1 MRRSVFNTEV
11 YASIARRTQAEGIVM
26 LENRDHALPLEAG
39 SRVALFGRSQFQY
52 YKSGT
57 GSGGMVNTAYV
68 TGVREAILERKAY
81 ALAPSPEAAYEKWLP
96 DHPFDQGFGWGT
108 EPWFQEEMEISPEL
122 ARKAAQEADAAIVI
136 IGRTAGEDQ
145 DNKPEGGS
153 YYLTETE
160 ETMLERVCAA
170 FTRTIVLLNVGNIID
185 MNWVSKY
192 SPSAVLYIWQGGQ
205 EGGNGVL
212 DVLTGEVCPSGK
224 LSDTI
229 ARRISDYP
237 SDANFGDPDRDFY
250 AEDIYVGYRYFE
262 TFARDKVLYPFGFGL
277 SYTTFEIQGQGMES
291 ISDTTITFRA
301 RVINT
306 GKVKGKEVAQIYCE
320 APQGR
325 LGKPA
330 RSLCAY
336 RKTILLDPGEYQ
348 DLKFKV
354 PVKAI
359 ASYDD
364 GGVTGNK
371 SCWVLEEGTYYFHIG
386 NSVRNTKPCGSL
398 QLSGTAV
405 IEQLEEAMAPIRA
418 FDRMK
423 PAVSGG
429 EADAEA
435 AEASVKAGKSADAA
449 AGESSPYAVIYEPVP
464 LRTVPPLERRA
475 RRLPKEIPYT
485 GDKGYRLIDVADG
498 KVTME
503 TFLAQLSDED
513 LICLSR
519 GEGMCSPKVTPG
531 TAAAFGGV
539 TDSLLKFGIPL
550 GCCSDGPS
558 GIRMDSGT
566 KAFSM
571 PSGTCQACTWNNV
584 LIKELYDWEGMEL
597 RKNRIDTLLGP
608 GMNIH
613 RHPLG
618 GRNFE
623 YFSEDPLLTGKMA
636 VMQLRGMRESAAAG
650 TIKHFCANNQ
660 EYRRMKVDAVISER
674 ALREIYL
681 RGFEIAVREGA
692 ATSVM
697 TTYGSVNGA
706 WTASQYDLLTT
717 ILRGQFGFG
726 GIVMTDWWAAGSEE
740 NGPESIKQTSTMI
753 RAQNDL
759 YMVTSSA
766 ENNTNGD
773 DTAEG
778 LAEGR
783 ITRGELQRA
792 AFNICRFLC
801 DTPAFLRMNGIETD
815 LDVMLAKAREEE
827 EENEDAAAKIHVS
840 TSCGIPSDL
849 VRTGRGTMN
858 IIEVQIE
865 KRGTYLLELEAR
877 SELDNALAQIPMTV
891 SVGSRVIE
899 TVSLNGAQTEWT
911 KLAIEIPSMMS
922 SVFYLKVFF
931 ALGGMGIRNCRLSLL
946 EQQEE
951 PEEKGGSLYEADGI

>member
-11 YASIARRTQAEGIVM
+11 YASIARKTQAEGIVM

-229 ARRISDYP
+229 ARAISDYP

-498 KVTME
+498 KVAME

-513 LICLSR
+513 LICLTR

-597 RKNRIDTLLGP
+597 RKNRIDSLLGP

-922 SVFYLKVFF
+922 SVFYLKIFF

-946 EQQEE
+946 EPQE
-951 PEEKGGSLYEADGI
+951 

>member
-11 YASIARRTQAEGIVM
+11 YASIARKTQAEGIVM

-192 SPSAVLYIWQGGQ
+192 RPSAVLYIWQGGQ

-513 LICLSR
+513 LICLTR

-597 RKNRIDTLLGP
+597 RKNRIDSLLGP

-858 IIEVQIE
+858 IIGVQIE

-922 SVFYLKVFF
+922 SVFYLKIFF

-946 EQQEE
+946 EPQE
-951 PEEKGGSLYEADGI
+951 

>member
-11 YASIARRTQAEGIVM
+11 YASIARKTQAEGIVM

-498 KVTME
+498 KVAME

-513 LICLSR
+513 LICLTR
-519 GEGMCSPKVTPG
+519 VEGMCSPKVTPG

-597 RKNRIDTLLGP
+597 RKNRIDSLLGP

-922 SVFYLKVFF
+922 SVFYLKIFF

-946 EQQEE
+946 EPQE
-951 PEEKGGSLYEADGI
+951 

>member
-11 YASIARRTQAEGIVM
+11 YASIARKTQAEGIVM

-192 SPSAVLYIWQGGQ
+192 RPSAVLYIWQGGQ

-364 GGVTGNK
+364 SGATGNK

-513 LICLSR
+513 LICLTR

-597 RKNRIDTLLGP
+597 RKNRIDSLLGP

-922 SVFYLKVFF
+922 SVFYLKIFF

-946 EQQEE
+946 EPQE
-951 PEEKGGSLYEADGI
+951 

>member
-11 YASIARRTQAEGIVM
+11 YASIARKTQAEGIVM

-250 AEDIYVGYRYFE
+250 AEDIY
-262 TFARDKVLYPFGFGL
+262 GL

-405 IEQLEEAMAPIRA
+405 I
-418 FDRMK
+418 
-423 PAVSGG
+423 
-429 EADAEA
+429 
-435 AEASVKAGKSADAA
+435 
-449 AGESSPYAVIYEPVP
+449 
-464 LRTVPPLERRA
+464 
-475 RRLPKEIPYT
+475 
-485 GDKGYRLIDVADG
+485 
-498 KVTME
+498 
-503 TFLAQLSDED
+503 
-513 LICLSR
+513 
-519 GEGMCSPKVTPG
+519 
-531 TAAAFGGV
+531 
-539 TDSLLKFGIPL
+539 
-550 GCCSDGPS
+550 
-558 GIRMDSGT
+558 
-566 KAFSM
+566 
-571 PSGTCQACTWNNV
+571 
-584 LIKELYDWEGMEL
+584 
-597 RKNRIDTLLGP
+597 
-608 GMNIH
+608 
-613 RHPLG
+613 
-618 GRNFE
+618 
-623 YFSEDPLLTGKMA
+623 
-636 VMQLRGMRESAAAG
+636 
-650 TIKHFCANNQ
+650 
-660 EYRRMKVDAVISER
+660 
-674 ALREIYL
+674 
-681 RGFEIAVREGA
+681 
-692 ATSVM
+692 
-697 TTYGSVNGA
+697 
-706 WTASQYDLLTT
+706 
-717 ILRGQFGFG
+717 
-726 GIVMTDWWAAGSEE
+726 
-740 NGPESIKQTSTMI
+740 
-753 RAQNDL
+753 
-759 YMVTSSA
+759 
-766 ENNTNGD
+766 
-773 DTAEG
+773 
-778 LAEGR
+778 
-783 ITRGELQRA
+783 
-792 AFNICRFLC
+792 
-801 DTPAFLRMNGIETD
+801 
-815 LDVMLAKAREEE
+815 
-827 EENEDAAAKIHVS
+827 
-840 TSCGIPSDL
+840 
-849 VRTGRGTMN
+849 
-858 IIEVQIE
+858 
-865 KRGTYLLELEAR
+865 
-877 SELDNALAQIPMTV
+877 
-891 SVGSRVIE
+891 
-899 TVSLNGAQTEWT
+899 
-911 KLAIEIPSMMS
+911 
-922 SVFYLKVFF
+922 
-931 ALGGMGIRNCRLSLL
+931 
-946 EQQEE
+946 
-951 PEEKGGSLYEADGI
+951 